1 MSIRSSRSKGSN
13 FVDAFELRELL
24 VVRRVASLTFTVV
37 IGASVTLGKIVVPL
51 LKRLGTGKFILGFIV
66 ADVTEFSVVEDL

>member
-24 VVRRVASLTFTVV
+24 VVRCSLAVV
-37 IGASVTLGKIVVPL
+37 LGASVTLGKMVVPL